1 MYLLI
6 VFVPLLTYV
15 LSSLFA
21 RPLGAKGVAFLTVLG
36 VAVTWMLSVFACYEV
51 MLGGA
56 VVTMDLFDWFVFE
69 GFFVKWGFIFDS
81 LTVSMLFIVTLVSA
95 LVHLYSIEY
104 MKEDPHLSRFMTYLT
119 LFTFFM
125 ILLVTSSNYL
135 QLFMG
140 WEGVGLVSYLLI
152 NFWHTRIQANKSALK
167 AILVNRVGDFFF
179 FFGIIITVLTFGAVN
194 FEVVFTLTPYLANQT
209 LNILGYEVS
218 NISLIGLLF
227 FLGAVGKSAQ
237 LGLHTWLPDAME
249 GPTPVSALIHAA
261 TMVTAGVFLLL
272 RSAPLLNYSQTVLN
286 IMIVVGALTAFL
298 GASIGMFQTDLKKV
312 IAYSTCSQLGYMV
325 LACGVAAYNVSL
337 YHLIN
342 HAFFKALLFLS
353 AGCVIHSMSN
363 EQDMR
368 KMGALR
374 SLLPISYIM
383 ILIGS
388 LSLMGFPF
396 LTGFYSKDAILEVV
410 YAHQSSYS
418 SFGYCLGVATAM
430 ITSFYSL
437 RLIYLT
443 FLTSKPFGAK
453 KIYEA
458 CHESGPFMLISL
470 TVLGLFSIFAGYL
483 IKDLFIGLGSPV
495 WFNSFGSFHHADVDL
510 FVAEFIPSFL
520 KMLPVYLSITVSVL
534 FYFYYASVFRTEK
547 LAFLPLYAYEVG
559 SGVARSFLKLFH
571 YIYSFF
577 IKKWYFDL
585 VYNRFVSFGVLNLS
599 YTVFKKVDRG
609 LFEYMGPTGVINY
622 LYGLRN
628 FVANL
633 QSGPIYVYL
642 THMVLGLSFLIYF
655 YLFPASIAYE
665 EFFTL
670 SILLY
675 CVTSLLV
682 SKVVNTSSMEL
693 AQVKTINKDIKLSS
707 HVS

>member
-6 VFVPLLTYV
+6 VFIPLLTYI

-21 RPLGAKGVAFLTVLG
+21 RTIGAKGVALLTVLG
-36 VAVTWMLSVFACYEV
+36 VVGTWMCSVFACYEV
-51 MLGGA
+51 MLGG
-56 VVTMDLFDWFVFE
+56 TITTIDLFDWFVFE

-81 LTVSMLFIVTLVSA
+81 LTVSMLFIVTLVSS
-95 LVHLYSIEY
+95 LVHIYSIEY
-104 MKEDPHLSRFMTYLT
+104 MKEDPHLGRFMTYLT

-167 AILVNRVGDFFF
+167 AILVNRMGDFFF
-179 FFGIIITVLTFGAVN
+179 FFGIIITLLTFGSVN
-194 FEVVFTLTPYLANQT
+194 FEVVFTLVPYLTSST
-209 LNILGYEVS
+209 LNVLGYEVS
-218 NISLIGLLF
+218 SITVIGLLF

-272 RSAPLLNYSQTVLN
+272 RSAPLLNYTPFVLN
-286 IMIVVGALTAFL
+286 VMIVVGALTAFL

-368 KMGALR
+368 RMGALR

-410 YAHQSSYS
+410 YSHHSAYS

-443 FLTSKPFGAK
+443 FLSPKPFGSRPV
-453 KIYEA
+453 YEA
-458 CHESGPFMLISL
+458 CHESGPLMLVSL

-495 WFNSFGSFHHADVDL
+495 WVNSFGSFHHANVDL

-520 KMLPVYLSITVSVL
+520 KMLPVYLSIAISVV
-534 FYFYYASVFRTEK
+534 FYFFYSNVFRIEK
-547 LAFLPLYAYEVG
+547 IIFLPMYAYESG
-559 SGVARSFLKLFH
+559 SILAKMFLKFFH
-571 YIYSFF
+571 NIYSFL
-577 IKKWYFDL
+577 IKKWYFDTI
-585 VYNRFVSFGVLNLS
+585 YNHFISFGTLKLS

-609 LFEYMGPTGVINY
+609 LFEYIGPTGIVNY
-622 LYGLRN
+622 LYGLKN

-655 YLFPASIAYE
+655 YLFPVFVDYD
-665 EFFTL
+665 EFFVVVVL
-670 SILLY
+670 FY
-675 CVTSLLV
+675 CLISSLV

-693 AQVKTINKDIKLSS
+693 AQTTKSNIVNLARN
-707 HVS
+707 V